1 MKKIKHTDKTK
12 YKRMKLP
19 IYLSLGLLIVMY
31 SGGCTSDQK
40 TKNKKEATSANG
52 EIVHPDSAAIKEIVG
67 IGKVSPAEDIIDLSA
82 TAGGIV
88 TVIYKQ
94 EGDSVHKGEAI
105 LQLNDAA
112 EQLQLQQIRAQLQTQ
127 QSQIDFEKLALKETD
142 VDINNKIKNL
152 TIAKNLFNK
161 GAETKQVVDDLEKD
175 LALLQVSKS
184 KSQLTIN
191 QAIDKA
197 NELTASIKLRQLDID
212 QKILYAPFD
221 GLLLQIAAKV
231 GTALTLYQ
239 TYATIAPAG
248 NKMVKAEVDELYSA
262 KLKEG
267 QQVDIQYVGTNE
279 RIATGRLIFLSPYLQ
294 KKSLFSE
301 KTDDQ
306 EDRRVRQINISLNG
320 NPTIILNAKVECVI
334 HL

>member
-1 MKKIKHTDKTK
+1 MKSS
-12 YKRMKLP
+12 
-19 IYLSLGLLIVMY
+19 IYLSICLLILICV
-31 SGGCTSDQK
+31 GGCKADQESK
-40 TKNKKEATSANG
+40 KNKEATSTNSDM
-52 EIVHPDSAAIKEIVG
+52 VHPDSAAIKEIVG
-67 IGKVSPAEDIIDLSA
+67 IGKVSPAEDIISLSA

-88 TVIYKQ
+88 QFIDKQ

-105 LQLNDAA
+105 LHLNDAA
-112 EQLQLQQIRAQLQTQ
+112 EQLQLQQIRAQLNTQ
-127 QSQIDFEKLALKETD
+127 QSQIDFEKLALKEKD
-142 VDINNKIKNL
+142 VDINNKLKNL
-152 TIAKNLFNK
+152 SIAKNLFNK
-161 GAETKQVVDDLEKD
+161 GAETKQVVDDLEKE

-184 KSQLTIN
+184 KSELTIH

-197 NELTASIKLRQLDID
+197 NELTALIKLRQLDID
-212 QKILYAPFD
+212 QKVLYAPFD
-221 GLLLQIAAKV
+221 GLLLQIEAKV

-248 NKMVKAEVDELYSA
+248 NKIVKAEVDELYSA

-267 QQVDIQYVGTNE
+267 QRVDIQYVGTNQP
-279 RIATGRLIFLSPYLQ
+279 IATGRLIFLSPYLQ

-306 EDRRVRQINISLNG
+306 EDRRVRQISISLNG
-320 NPTIILNAKVECVI
+320 NPAIILNAKVECVI